1 MNFKSFLHTVN
12 KYKVA
17 NGGFLVI
24 LKTVER
30 IIIKLIWIQLI
41 FLLVFQLFLNRE
53 ESFGQLKKLA
63 QYEGVN
69 SNNYTKVIETFE
81 DLQD

>member
-1 MNFKSFLHTVN
+1 M
-12 KYKVA
+12 
-17 NGGFLVI
+17 
-24 LKTVER
+24 ER